1 MKKLFGFVLLMTLGI
16 IIILS
21 LDGNSYFPK
30 FGDVDVADRI
40 SLRFIERDAMGD
52 ILFGITEDLESG
64 AANIV
69 TSIVVDYRSF
79 DTLGEVTVLFI
90 SALGVALLLGGA
102 TQKRMSLSFKPNF
115 MLRVGARALFGIIL
129 ITGVYIITHG
139 HLTPGGGFPGG
150 TMIASSILLLYLAD
164 DQFRSK
170 VQTFKWMEGIAGSLY
185 VILGIIGL
193 VVGGYF
199 LKNILP
205 NGVIGDLISSGMI
218 PIVYMLIGLKV
229 GSEIAGVIDNFLSEE
244 EAIWFNMQPFW
255 WWWLDFMASLSIVM
269 SWKLSFP

>member
-21 LDGNSYFPK
+21 LNANPNFPK
-30 FGDVDVADRI
+30 FGDVDVQDRI

-52 ILFGITEDLESG
+52 ILYGITEDLESG

-69 TSIVVDYRSF
+69 TAIVVDYRSF

-90 SALGVALLLGGA
+90 SALGVALLLGGVSER
-102 TQKRMSLSFKPNF
+102 RMTLSFKPNF
-115 MLRVGARALFGIIL
+115 MLRVGSRALFGIIL
-129 ITGVYIITHG
+129 VTGIYIIFHG

-150 TMIASSILLLYLAD
+150 TMIASAILLLYLAD

-170 VQTFKWMEGIAGSLY
+170 IQAFKWMEGIAGSLY
-185 VILGIIGL
+185 VILGIVGL
-193 VVGGYF
+193 IVGGYF
-199 LKNILP
+199 LKNLLP

-229 GSEIAGVIDNFLSEE
+229 GSEIAGVIDHFMSEE
-244 EAIWFNMQPFW
+244 EY
-255 WWWLDFMASLSIVM
+255 V
-269 SWKLSFP
+269 